1 MVCINEINIRD
12 QKGRGSVDTRH
23 LGARSAKDRWVLPGA
38 AMGVAAGMVFVTF
51 QMVAA
56 VFAGA
61 SFLSPLSMVGAVVL
75 AQGVV
80 EGSYPPELAAL
91 VGLPVYVLGS
101 AACGAAFGAVSNV
114 GPVRRSRGALLVAG
128 TAFGILLWMVDFA
141 LVAQGALPRFPAAS
155 PVVQFVAH
163 ACFFGTAL
171 ALMLGV
177 RIRTEGPAAEGSGA
191 RKRTGELGLPRASR

>member
-1 MVCINEINIRD
+1 MI
-12 QKGRGSVDTRH
+12 
-23 LGARSAKDRWVLPGA
+23 
-38 AMGVAAGMVFVTF
+38 FVTF

-61 SFLSPLSMVGAVVL
+61 NFLSPLSMVGALVL

-80 EGSYPPELAAL
+80 EGSYPLELAAL

-101 AACGAAFGAVSNV
+101 AAYGAAFGAVSNV

-128 TAFGILLWMVDFA
+128 TAFGTLLWLLNFT
-141 LVAQGALPRFPAAS
+141 LVAQGALTQFPAAS
-155 PVVQFVAH
+155 PLVQFVAH
-163 ACFFGTAL
+163 TFFFGTAL
-171 ALMLGV
+171 ALVLGV

-191 RKRTGELGLPRASR
+191 SKGTGELGLPRASR

>member
-1 MVCINEINIRD
+1 M
-12 QKGRGSVDTRH
+12 DTRY

-38 AMGVAAGMVFVTF
+38 AMGVAAGMIFVTF
-51 QMVAA
+51 EMVAA

-61 SFLSPLSMVGAVVL
+61 NFLSPLSMVGAVVL
-75 AQGVV
+75 GQGAV

-91 VGLPVYVLGS
+91 VGLPVYVL
-101 AACGAAFGAVSNV
+101 AAAALGAAFGAGSNV
-114 GPVRRSRGALLVAG
+114 GPVRRSRGALLAAG
-128 TAFGILLWMVDFA
+128 TAFGTLLWMVDFA
-141 LVAQGALPRFPAAS
+141 LAAQGAIPKFPAAS

-177 RIRTEGPAAEGSGA
+177 RVRAEEPAAEGPGA
-191 RKRTGELGLPRASR
+191 SKGTGDLGLPRASR